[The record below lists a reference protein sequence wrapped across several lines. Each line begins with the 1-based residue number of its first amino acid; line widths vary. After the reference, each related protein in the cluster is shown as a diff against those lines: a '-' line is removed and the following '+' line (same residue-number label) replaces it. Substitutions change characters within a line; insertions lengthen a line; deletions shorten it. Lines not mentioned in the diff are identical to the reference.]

1 MNEPF
6 RLVSAL
12 AADADATLERAR
24 RFEDL
29 VEAEHADLYSALCLI
44 TRDRVEAEDLMQD
57 AFLKV
62 WERWDRV
69 SSMDDPTGYLY
80 KTSMNL
86 FRKRTRRAKL
96 AVLRRVRLAPSRD
109 ELAEV
114 EARDA
119 VVRALGA
126 LTSRQRMSLVLTDLL
141 DYSSQDAA
149 TLMGVTSSTVRVLAS
164 QARATLKKN
173 AGGSD
178 E

>member
-6 RLVSAL
+6 GLVSAP
-12 AADADATLERAR
+12 AADEEATLKGAR
-24 RFEDL
+24 SFEDL

-69 SSMDDPTGYLY
+69 SPMDDPTGYLY

-126 LTSRQRMSLVLTDLL
+126 LTPRQRMSLVLTDLL

-149 TLMGVTSSTVRVLAS
+149 TLMGVASSTVRVLAS